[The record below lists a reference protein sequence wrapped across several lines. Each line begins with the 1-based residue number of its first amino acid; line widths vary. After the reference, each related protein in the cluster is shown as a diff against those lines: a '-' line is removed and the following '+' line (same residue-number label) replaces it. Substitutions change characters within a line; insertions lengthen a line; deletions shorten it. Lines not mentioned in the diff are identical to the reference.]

1 MKNVRMMLVVALI
14 GLPTALALAQP
25 AGGMGAGPMGAGPGA
40 SAPGMG
46 MGMGMGKGPGA
57 GRGAARWG
65 SDFTP
70 GWALMTPDER
80 KDHQAHMRDMKTY
93 DECKAYRDQHHE
105 QMSARAKE
113 RGGKALAQPHR
124 DACSGLKK

>member
-1 MKNVRMMLVVALI
+1 MKNVRMMVVAALI
-14 GLPTALALAQP
+14 GLPTILALAQP
-25 AGGMGAGPMGAGPGA
+25 AGGTGAGPMGAGPGV
-40 SAPGMG
+40 SAPGVG

-57 GRGAARWG
+57 GRGSARWG

-70 GWALMTPDER
+70 GWGLMTPDER
-80 KDHQAHMRDMKTY
+80 KDHQAHMRAMTTY

-105 QMSARAKE
+105 QMAARAKE
-113 RGGKALAQPHR
+113 HGGKALAQPRR